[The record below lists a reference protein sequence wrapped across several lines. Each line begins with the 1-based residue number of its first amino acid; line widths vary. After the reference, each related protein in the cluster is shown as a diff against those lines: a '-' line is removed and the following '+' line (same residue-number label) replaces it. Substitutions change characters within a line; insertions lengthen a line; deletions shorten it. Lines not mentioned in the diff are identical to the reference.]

1 MFQLVFLNVVCVY
14 YPSPSFIIRVRVRVH
29 IKFANI
35 TIKCLQGA
43 NKLTLH

>member
-1 MFQLVFLNVVCVY
+1 MFQLVFLYVVY
-14 YPSPSFIIRVRVRVH
+14 IIRVRVH